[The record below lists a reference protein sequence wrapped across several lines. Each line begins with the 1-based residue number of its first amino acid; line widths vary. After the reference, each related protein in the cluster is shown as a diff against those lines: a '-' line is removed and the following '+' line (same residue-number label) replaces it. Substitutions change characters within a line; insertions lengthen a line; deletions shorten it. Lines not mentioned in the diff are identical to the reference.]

1 MENHSSKN
9 LQSICL
15 TLTHYSQT
23 NVTSDWYIP
32 NGGNTGIGNML
43 FQISY
48 GLIYAKKNNGILFV
62 PGLLTFFRL
71 ENLKKEE
78 TIFHKI
84 NTNSGEPETISPLN
98 GYFEDYKH
106 FDEYREY
113 ILDTFRPLP
122 NIKNY
127 ILNKYPMIQSPNI
140 CSLHVRLGPD
150 YKQIFYKNQNT
161 LYELQE
167 RYFKCMDYMISVKN
181 IDTFFVFTNDPEYCL
196 NILNHNSKYEKI
208 KFIYSTER
216 DFIDVWMIS
225 MISNNIVSCSTL
237 AWWGSYLNENE
248 NSHIVCNK
256 ENLPDL
262 HYPGWI
268 II

>member
-1 MENHSSKN
+1 MKN
-9 LQSICL
+9 NIQRICL
-15 TLTHYSQT
+15 TLTHYSKT
-23 NVTSDWYIP
+23 NTTSDWYIP

-48 GLIYAKKNNGILFV
+48 GLIYAKKNDADLYV

-84 NTNSGEPETISPLN
+84 NTTDFNNPSDINLY
-98 GYFEDYKH
+98 GYFEDYHH
-106 FDEYREY
+106 FDKYREH

-127 ILNKYPMIQSPNI
+127 ILNKYPTIQSPSV

-150 YKQIFYKNQNT
+150 YKEIYKNQKNT
-161 LYELQE
+161 LNELQE
-167 RYFKCMDYMISVKN
+167 RYFKCMDYMISVKK

-196 NILNHNSKYEKI
+196 NILNNNSKYEKI

-216 DFIDVWMIS
+216 DFIDIWMIS
-225 MISNNIVSCSTL
+225 MIPNNIVSCSTL
-237 AWWGSYLNENE
+237 AWWGSYLNEND
-248 NSHIVCNK
+248 NSYIVCNK
-256 ENLPDL
+256 ENRPDL